1 MNPLAISYGRFSS
14 IAQGDGRS
22 AERQEFAAKK
32 YCELHGLELTD
43 RYFDEGLSGFHGTN
57 RTKGDLALLLDR
69 VQSGVIPQGTYL
81 LIEETS
87 RLTRESALEA
97 ITLVQQLVS
106 AGLVIVTL
114 DDGMKYSRENL
125 TTDFHN
131 LLALILRLQRGH
143 DESKVKSMR
152 AKDVWQ
158 AKRKQASEGKAPSM
172 RRPFWLDKDGKLN
185 ERAEIVREVF
195 RLQTEQ
201 LMGSQAI
208 ARELNAR
215 GIASP
220 NGRAKWRAEGV
231 SHLLRNEA
239 VIGVFH
245 DVINDRR
252 VSIYEPVVTLS
263 QFNEAQQ
270 LITGRRASRGSTG
283 EWLSALNGVVKCG
296 VCGGYIRWIK
306 TKTGRTGYCRAARA
320 DGCTNRKGFSYKAAL
335 LFTYV
340 RAFDAATALKA
351 ESSNEKDQKAKL
363 EMQLKEVNARVQ
375 RWLKMVDEMGDD
387 QFDEIAE
394 RLKAAKAER
403 TALEQAL
410 LKSEREDGAF
420 ERAMDFMLSEGPDL
434 MDQVLDG
441 ELKASERLNALLRQI
456 GISPVLLDG
465 HIWDGD
471 VKATVASWKRIELS
485 TADRVVGAIVKDPE
499 AEIPVQ
505 IGGNYG
511 YIGDLVS
518 C

>member
-14 IAQGDGRS
+14 IAQGEGRS

-32 YCELHGLELTD
+32 YCEVHGLELTD

-57 RTKGDLALLLDR
+57 RTKGALALLLDK
-69 VQSGVIPQGTYL
+69 VHSGAIPQGTYL

-125 TTDFHN
+125 TADFHN

-158 AKRKQASEGKAPSM
+158 AKRKQAAEGKAPSM

-185 ERAEIVREVF
+185 ERADTVREVF

-208 ARELNAR
+208 ARELNTR

-220 NGRAKWRAEGV
+220 NGRSKWRAEGV

-252 VSIYEPVVTLS
+252 FSIYEPVITLS

-270 LITGRRASRGSTG
+270 LITGRRASRGSSG

-320 DGCTNRKGFSYKAAL
+320 DGCPNRKGFSYRAAL

-340 RAFDAATALKA
+340 SALDAATALKA
-351 ESSNEKDQKAKL
+351 QSSSDKDQKAKL

-375 RWLKMVDEMGDD
+375 RWLKMVDELGDD
-387 QFDEIAE
+387 QFDEITE
-394 RLKAAKAER
+394 RLKAAKNER

-410 LKSEREDGAF
+410 LKTEREEGAF
-420 ERAMDFMLSEGPDL
+420 ERATDFMFSDGPDL

-441 ELKASERLNALLRQI
+441 ELRASERLNTLLRQI
-456 GISPVLLDG
+456 GVAPVLLDG
-465 HIWDGD
+465 HVWHGD
-471 VKATVASWKRIELS
+471 VKAVVASWQRIEMLKG
-485 TADRVVGAIVKDPE
+485 DKVVGVIVKDSEGE
-499 AEIPVQ
+499 APLQV
-505 IGGNYG
+505 GGG
-511 YIGDLVS
+511 YAYTGEY
-518 C
+518 

>member
-1 MNPLAISYGRFSS
+1 VNPSAISYGRFSS
-14 IAQGDGRS
+14 IAQGEGRS

-43 RYFDEGLSGFHGTN
+43 RYFDEGLSGFHGVN
-57 RTKGDLALLLDR
+57 RSRGALAVLLDR
-69 VQSGVIPQGTYL
+69 IQTGVIPQGTYL

-125 TTDFHN
+125 TVDFHN

-158 AKRKQASEGKAPSM
+158 AKRKMAAEGKAPSM

-185 ERAEIVREVF
+185 ERAETVREIF
-195 RLQTEQ
+195 RLQTSQ

-208 ARELNAR
+208 AKELNAK

-231 SHLLRNEA
+231 SHLIRNEA

-245 DVINDRR
+245 DVVNDRR
-252 VSIYEPVVTLS
+252 VSIYEPAVTLS

-270 LITGRRASRGSTG
+270 LITGRRAARGSKG

-320 DGCTNRKGFSYKAAL
+320 DGCSNRKGFSYRVAL
-335 LFTYV
+335 MFTYA
-340 RAFDAATALKA
+340 RALDAAMALKSR
-351 ESSNEKDQKAKL
+351 SSDRKDQRAKL
-363 EMQLKEVNARVQ
+363 EMQLEGVKAKVQ

-394 RLKAAKAER
+394 GLRAAKAER
-403 TALEQAL
+403 AALEQTL
-410 LKSEREDGAF
+410 LKTQWEAGAF
-420 ERAMDFMLSEGPDL
+420 ERATDFMLTDGPNL
-434 MDQVLDG
+434 MDQVIVG
-441 ELKASERLNALLRQI
+441 NVKASERLNALLRQT
-456 GISPVLLDG
+456 GVSPVLRDG
-465 HIWDGD
+465 HVWDGD
-471 VKATVASWKRIELS
+471 IKAVIANWQRVEVVRG
-485 TADRVVGAIVKDPE
+485 DRVIGLFIQDPE
-499 AEIPVQ
+499 SEAPIQ
-505 IGGNYG
+505 IGGG
-511 YIGDLVS
+511 YAYMELAGE
-518 C
+518 